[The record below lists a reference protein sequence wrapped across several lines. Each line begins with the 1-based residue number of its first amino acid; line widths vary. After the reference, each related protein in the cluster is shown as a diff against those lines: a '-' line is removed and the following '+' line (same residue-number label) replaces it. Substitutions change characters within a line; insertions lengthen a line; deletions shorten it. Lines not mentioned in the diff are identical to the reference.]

1 VGCDGAVTE
10 PLLESLFD
18 PSSAGHDG
26 AVILDGTSIASF
38 GVHLPLSSRVS
49 GGRRLGTRHAAALG
63 LSERCDALVVVV
75 SEERGTIS
83 TAHEGKLEELE
94 GPGALRQ
101 RLTAFVA
108 WRAKR
113 SRPRSRVSAAAF
125 ARAAAAIILAIAG
138 WAVVLGTERAPTTRT
153 LSVPVAFRRV
163 PPMWRIDGETP
174 RYVEVTL
181 SGPSG
186 EFRDLDPT
194 SLSAIVDAQ
203 TLSEGVQQTG
213 LSPSDV
219 EVPPGFTVEHIEPP
233 GVRFVAKRLQ
243 EVEAEVNPLVEGRPR
258 ASLRLR
264 SEPATVKLVV
274 PAEGSAERVVVRT
287 EPIDV
292 SAMDG
297 PRVVEAALWL
307 PREARLAEGASDS
320 VTVTIELRGEG
331 DP

>member
-1 VGCDGAVTE
+1 
-10 PLLESLFD
+10 
-18 PSSAGHDG
+18 
-26 AVILDGTSIASF
+26 
-38 GVHLPLSSRVS
+38 
-49 GGRRLGTRHAAALG
+49 
-63 LSERCDALVVVV
+63 
-75 SEERGTIS
+75 
-83 TAHEGKLEELE
+83 
-94 GPGALRQ
+94 
-101 RLTAFVA
+101 
-108 WRAKR
+108 
-113 SRPRSRVSAAAF
+113 
-125 ARAAAAIILAIAG
+125 
-138 WAVVLGTERAPTTRT
+138 
-153 LSVPVAFRRV
+153 
-163 PPMWRIDGETP
+163 
-174 RYVEVTL
+174 
-181 SGPSG
+181 
-186 EFRDLDPT
+186 
-194 SLSAIVDAQ
+194 
-203 TLSEGVQQTG
+203 
-213 LSPSDV
+213 
-219 EVPPGFTVEHIEPP
+219 VPPGFTVEHIEPP